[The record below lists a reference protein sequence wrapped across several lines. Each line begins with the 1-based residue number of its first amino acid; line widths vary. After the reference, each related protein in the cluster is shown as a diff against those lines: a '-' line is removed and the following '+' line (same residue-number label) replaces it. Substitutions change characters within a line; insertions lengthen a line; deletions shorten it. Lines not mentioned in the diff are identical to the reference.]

1 MIWWPESIPTLTVG
15 TTPLRPM
22 RHADAED
29 IFRAVQDPE
38 IPKFTTLP
46 SDYPVELAIE
56 FATTRNVNS
65 HLNKTELV
73 FVIEDSRLISSD
85 YPYTNG
91 FAGVMSLHTI
101 DIPSHRAEIGYWLA
115 KESRGKGICSKAA
128 EMITEYGLMT
138 IGFKR
143 IDGIVDVRNE
153 PSKAALLKAGYEF
166 EGIMKNYV
174 TRRDSSCL
182 FLGPLKK
189 TYKRTQRPHIKV
201 LHKVKPRWKNWPK
214 KQTTKRLNGI

>member
-1 MIWWPESIPTLTVG
+1 MIWWPEEVPTLASG
-15 TTPLRPM
+15 TITMRPM
-22 RHADAED
+22 RPSDAED
-29 IFRAVQDPE
+29 IYRAVQDPE
-38 IPKFTTLP
+38 IPKFTTVP
-46 SDYPVELAIE
+46 SDYQIDLAID
-56 FATTRNVNS
+56 FAHTRAAASFV
-65 HLNKTELV
+65 NKTELV
-73 FVIEDSRLISSD
+73 FVIEDSRLIASD

-101 DIPSHRAEIGYWLA
+101 DIPNHRAEIGYWLA

-166 EGIMKNYV
+166 EGIMKKYV
-174 TRRDSSCL
+174 TRRDGAQLDMAL
-182 FLGPLKK
+182 FAA
-189 TYKRTQRPHIKV
+189 T
-201 LHKVKPRWKNWPK
+201 KN
-214 KQTTKRLNGI
+214 